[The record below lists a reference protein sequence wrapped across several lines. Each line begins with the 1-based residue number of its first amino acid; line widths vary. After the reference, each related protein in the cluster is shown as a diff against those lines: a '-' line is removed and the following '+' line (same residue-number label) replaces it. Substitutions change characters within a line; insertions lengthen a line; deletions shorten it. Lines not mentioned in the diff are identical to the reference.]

1 MWKGTVINGVTSYPF
16 YLKKLREHD
25 YDETKTLL
33 EIAGKFLEMA
43 DKKESI
49 GSLFNTRISIE
60 NTLSISLDEIE
71 TEIKLE
77 RAD

>member
-25 YDETKTLL
+25 YDEAKTLL
-33 EIAGKFLEMA
+33 EIAGNFLEIS
-43 DKKESI
+43 DKKEPI
-49 GSLFNTRISIE
+49 GSLFNTRITIE
-60 NTLSISLDEIE
+60 NTLSCSLDEIE